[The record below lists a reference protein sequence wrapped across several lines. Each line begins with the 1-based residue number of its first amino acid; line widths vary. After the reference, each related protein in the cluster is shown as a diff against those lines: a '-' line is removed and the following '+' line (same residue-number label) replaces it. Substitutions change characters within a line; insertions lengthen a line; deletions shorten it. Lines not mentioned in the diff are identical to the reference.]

1 MPGTNNWTMD
11 RNLATVIKKDRVRV
25 SGTICLAPGGGRAPV
40 GAAASAQA
48 DPHAISVP
56 QEARVIESNSDYAII
71 EVICSCG
78 DKMHIQCNYAAM
90 TQQSPSADGAGQ
102 DNESPSDEPAAEKSE

>member
-1 MPGTNNWTMD
+1 MPNTDSRTMN
-11 RNLATVIKKDRVRV
+11 RNLITIIKKDQVRV
-25 SGTICLAPGGGRAPV
+25 GGTVRLAPGGGHAPV
-40 GAAASAQA
+40 MTAASAQA
-48 DPHAISVP
+48 DSHISVP

-90 TQQSPSADGAGQ
+90 TQEVPSVEGG
-102 DNESPSDEPAAEKSE
+102 E